1 MMLRFFYHTCFILL
15 LTTGIGMVATPVK
28 TIVPKAILHNDTTTV
43 HQCNFNR
50 AALKNYSK
58 QPEFQYNGVY
68 TGPSLWRRFWNW
80 VWHWINEFLSTGN
93 NGSIVALFFK
103 YLFIALGLGALAFL
117 ILRLVGVDPLNIF
130 RNRAVSA
137 NIPYA
142 ESLENIHEIDFD
154 SEIER
159 SIAQHNYRF
168 AVRLLYLKCLKQL
181 SDAGQIQWEINK
193 TNNVYVNELSNTEQR
208 IAFNLLTR
216 QFEYIWYGDF
226 IIDGSVFQ
234 KVNAL
239 FHDFKS
245 YIV

>member
-1 MMLRFFYHTCFILL
+1 MMLRFLYLICFILL
-15 LTTGIGMVATPVK
+15 FSTGTGMAATPAK
-28 TIVPKAILHNDTTTV
+28 TAVPKAVLHNDTTKV
-43 HQCNFNR
+43 NQRNFNQ

-80 VWHWINEFLSTGN
+80 VWHWINAFLSSGN

-117 ILRLVGVDPLNIF
+117 ILRLVGVDALNIF
-130 RNRAVSA
+130 RNKAVSA

-159 SIAQHNYRF
+159 ATAQHNYRF

-193 TNNVYVNELSNTEQR
+193 TNSVYINELTNAEQR

-226 IIDGSVFQ
+226 IIDAPVFQ

-245 YIV
+245 YIA

>member
-1 MMLRFFYHTCFILL
+1 MMLRFFYLICFILL
-15 LTTGIGMVATPVK
+15 FSTGIGMAAKPVK
-28 TIVPKAILHNDTTTV
+28 TVVAKVVLHNDTTTV
-43 HQCNFNR
+43 HQRNFNQL
-50 AALKNYSK
+50 ALKKYSK
-58 QPEFQYNGVY
+58 QPEFQYSDVY
-68 TGPSLWRRFWNW
+68 TGPSLWHRFWSW
-80 VWHWINEFLSTGN
+80 FWHWVGEHLSN
-93 NGSIVALFFK
+93 NGSILGLFFT

-193 TNNVYVNELSNTEQR
+193 TNSVYINELTNTEQQ

-226 IIDGSVFQ
+226 IIDAPVFQ
-234 KVNAL
+234 KVNTL

-245 YIV
+245 YIA